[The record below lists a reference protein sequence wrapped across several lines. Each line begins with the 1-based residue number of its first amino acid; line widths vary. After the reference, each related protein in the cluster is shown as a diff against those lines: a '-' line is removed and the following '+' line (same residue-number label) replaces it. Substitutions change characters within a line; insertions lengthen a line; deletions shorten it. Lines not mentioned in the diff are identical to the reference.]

1 MATSFFLLP
10 EDWKGLFNM
19 ILTSSQYVVWESE
32 WKKECQKI
40 VSAWPGRNAPTV
52 DQLTGSGNY
61 TYLGNQQ
68 AMNPLFYSHS
78 ALAAKAALTRVD
90 DPQRGTK
97 GSFVKIFQGPNQ
109 PYGEFV
115 DQLQKAISR
124 EITNLIAQEE
134 LLKKLAFE
142 NANEDCRRV
151 LQPLMSKPDAGLADY
166 IQACRIVGT
175 NAFNMETLAMALQKA
190 GSNGQTEGKAGNCFN
205 CGKPGHFK
213 NQCRAPGGVLIKAGE

>member
-1 MATSFFLLP
+1 MAISFFLLP

-78 ALAAKAALTRVD
+78 AMTRMCKTV
-90 DPQRGTK
+90 T
-97 GSFVKIFQGPNQ
+97 V
-109 PYGEFV
+109 
-115 DQLQKAISR
+115 
-124 EITNLIAQEE
+124 
-134 LLKKLAFE
+134 
-142 NANEDCRRV
+142 
-151 LQPLMSKPDAGLADY
+151 
-166 IQACRIVGT
+166 
-175 NAFNMETLAMALQKA
+175 
-190 GSNGQTEGKAGNCFN
+190 NCFKSK
-205 CGKPGHFK
+205 GKRILK
-213 NQCRAPGGVLIKAGE
+213 SARNSA